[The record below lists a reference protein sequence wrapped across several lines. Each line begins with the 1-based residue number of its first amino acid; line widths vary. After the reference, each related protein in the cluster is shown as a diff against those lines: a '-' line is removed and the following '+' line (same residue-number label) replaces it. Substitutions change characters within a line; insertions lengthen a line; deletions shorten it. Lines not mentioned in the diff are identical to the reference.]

1 LWPRGYSLIRP
12 RGLSWVSVIRP
23 VKSYSLT
30 FVADGASTAASF
42 DLSLLPVAED
52 FKGAG
57 ALSVLNPAITNLG
70 IITFTTT
77 IVGTIVTFTFSA
89 APPEL
94 DNTNNLILYVATF
107 LLAFGE

>member
-1 LWPRGYSLIRP
+1 
-12 RGLSWVSVIRP
+12 
-23 VKSYSLT
+23 
-30 FVADGASTAASF
+30 VADGASTAASF

-70 IITFTTT
+70 I
-77 IVGTIVTFTFSA
+77 FTFSA

>member
-1 LWPRGYSLIRP
+1 
-12 RGLSWVSVIRP
+12 VIRP

-30 FVADGASTAASF
+30 FVADGASTTASF

-52 FKGAG
+52 FKGALPQ
-57 ALSVLNPAITNLG
+57 AVLNPVITNLG
-70 IITFTTT
+70 VINFTTVL
-77 IVGTIVTFTFSA
+77 VGTTVTFTFSA